1 MRIKRYFGS
10 NIRDAIKKVRA
21 EQGPDAVILSNREV
35 EGGFEI
41 VAAIDFDEVL
51 LTPEGLAPVANKPHQ
66 STPESPNAVQSRS
79 EFQRT
84 HKQSTPRREPPV
96 GRSVSGRRSSS
107 EPSLEDMRREIKNM
121 RGLLE
126 QQISGM
132 ALGDMARR
140 NPVQANLLRL
150 LMQLELSPK
159 LCRQIVTEL
168 ERATDPQNAWREA
181 LGVLAHK
188 IPVTHDDILEKGGV
202 VSLVGPTGVGKTTTI
217 AKLAARYAVRHGAK
231 RVALVTTDN
240 FRIGAHEHLRAY
252 AKILDI
258 PLRVV
263 TSGEELHATLK
274 DLANRKLVLIDT
286 AGMSQ
291 RDIRLKEQ
299 FSLIREAS
307 SKIRNYLVLSATTNR
322 SAYEEIISAYGR
334 LGLSGCILTK
344 VDEANTLGGVLSAI
358 VRNRLPVAYM
368 SDGQRV
374 PEDLYA
380 ARAHSLVSRSVTLMR
395 QDTFRGAQQPI
406 DSYIGGLTA
415 HAF

>member
-1 MRIKRYFGS
+1 MRIKRYFGP
-10 NIRDAIKKVRA
+10 NIRDAIRRVRE

-41 VAAIDFDEVL
+41 VAAIDFEEVL
-51 LTPEGLAPVANKPHQ
+51 LTPEGMSPVIDKPDQ
-66 STPESPNAVQSRS
+66 SMPDSPRAVQPRS

-84 HKQSTPRREPPV
+84 LKQSASRGQSSA
-96 GRSVSGRRSSS
+96 GRSATSRRRSS
-107 EPSLEDMRREIKNM
+107 EPSLDDMRREMKNM

-159 LCRQIVTEL
+159 LCRQIVTGL
-168 ERATDPQNAWREA
+168 ERASDPQNAWREA

-217 AKLAARYAVRHGAK
+217 AKLAARYAVRHGSK

-263 TSGEELHATLK
+263 SSGEELHATLK

-291 RDIRLKEQ
+291 RDLRLKEQ

-307 SKIRNYLVLSATTNR
+307 SRIRSYLVLSATTNQ
-322 SAYEEIISAYGR
+322 STYEEIINAYGR

-344 VDEANTLGGVLSAI
+344 VDEANTLGGALSAI

-395 QDTFRGAQQPI
+395 QDTFRAAQQPI
-406 DSYIGGLTA
+406 DSYIGGLSA

>member
-10 NIRDAIKKVRA
+10 NIRDAIRKVRE

-41 VAAIDFDEVL
+41 VAAIDFEEVL
-51 LTPEGLAPVANKPHQ
+51 LTPEGLSPVPSGSDTSNRA
-66 STPESPNAVQSRS
+66 TPNAVQPRS
-79 EFQRT
+79 EFQHT
-84 HKQSTPRREPPV
+84 LNQSVSRRQSRA
-96 GRSVSGRRSSS
+96 GRSATSRRGSS
-107 EPSLEDMRREIKNM
+107 ELSLEDMRREMKNM

-159 LCRQIVTEL
+159 LCRQIVTDL

-188 IPVTHDDILEKGGV
+188 IPVTNDDILEKGGV
-202 VSLVGPTGVGKTTTI
+202 VTLVGPTGVGKTTTI
-217 AKLAARYAVRHGAK
+217 AKLAARYAVRHGSR
-231 RVALVTTDN
+231 RVALITTDN
-240 FRIGAHEHLRAY
+240 YRIGAHEHLRAY
-252 AKILDI
+252 ARILDI

-291 RDIRLKEQ
+291 RDLRLKEQ

-307 SKIRNYLVLSATTNR
+307 SRIRNYLVLSATTNQ
-322 SAYEEIISAYGR
+322 SSYEEIITAYGR
-334 LGLSGCILTK
+334 LGLNGCVLTK
-344 VDEANTLGGVLSAI
+344 VDEANSLGGALSAI
-358 VRNRLPVAYM
+358 VKHRLPVAYM

-395 QDTFRGAQQPI
+395 QDTFRAAQQPI
-406 DSYIGGLTA
+406 DSYIGGLSA

>member
-10 NIRDAIKKVRA
+10 NIRDAIRKVRE

-41 VAAIDFDEVL
+41 VAAIDFEEVL
-51 LTPEGLAPVANKPHQ
+51 LTPEGLSPVPSGSDTSNRA
-66 STPESPNAVQSRS
+66 TPNAVQPRS

-84 HKQSTPRREPPV
+84 LNQSVSQRQSRA
-96 GRSVSGRRSSS
+96 GRSATSRRSSS
-107 EPSLEDMRREIKNM
+107 EPSLEDMRREMKNM

-140 NPVQANLLRL
+140 NPIQANLLRL

-159 LCRQIVTEL
+159 LCRQIVTDL

-188 IPVTHDDILEKGGV
+188 IPVTNDDILEKGGV
-202 VSLVGPTGVGKTTTI
+202 VTLVGPTGVGKTTTI
-217 AKLAARYAVRHGAK
+217 AKLAARYAVRHGSR
-231 RVALVTTDN
+231 RVALITTDN
-240 FRIGAHEHLRAY
+240 YRIGAHEHLRAY
-252 AKILDI
+252 ARILDI

-291 RDIRLKEQ
+291 RDLRLKEQ

-307 SKIRNYLVLSATTNR
+307 SRIRNYLVLSATTSQ
-322 SAYEEIISAYGR
+322 SAYEEIITAYGR
-334 LGLSGCILTK
+334 LGLNGCVLTK
-344 VDEANTLGGVLSAI
+344 VDEANSLGGALSAI
-358 VRNRLPVAYM
+358 VKHRLPVAYM

-395 QDTFRGAQQPI
+395 QDTFRAAQQPI
-406 DSYIGGLTA
+406 DSYIGGLSA